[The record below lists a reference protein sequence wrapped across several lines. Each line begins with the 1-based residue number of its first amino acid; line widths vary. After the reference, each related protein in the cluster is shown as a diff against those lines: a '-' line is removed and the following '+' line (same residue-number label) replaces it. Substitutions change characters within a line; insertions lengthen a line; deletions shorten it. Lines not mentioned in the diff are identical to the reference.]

1 MHVSNNVEDAS
12 ERKVELVDK
21 KDTIANKNDKIVN
34 LRNVSFFLLLE
45 AYGIMN
51 RQFDNY
57 RARYLY
63 FLHAVTLID
72 STFNRHFFVPWFLF
86 KHRESPDQDDVF
98 TRIERSG

>member
-1 MHVSNNVEDAS
+1 MSNNVEDAS

-21 KDTIANKNDKIVN
+21 KDTNKNDKIVN
-34 LRNVSFFLLLE
+34 LRNVLFFLLLE

-86 KHRESPDQDDVF
+86 KHRETPDQDDVF